1 MQNTRAPCKRFQDW
15 RAGRNPRLDGCP
27 EMHIPRPQRPTRVAY
42 SNAVTILPAEIG
54 LRIRCCSGAM
64 RTGLSAQTCSA
75 VATCSG
81 RQSCWPTYRCPTQPP
96 TYDGVTRV
104 GRLCSELPTVWTA
117 SPAPRLRSC
126 THARQLQVHAAI
138 AEPPAALVEQESFP
152 RGAQWQARLLLLIS
166 TTHCAPLC

>member
-1 MQNTRAPCKRFQDW
+1 MHPY
-15 RAGRNPRLDGCP
+15 GCP
-27 EMHIPRPQRPTRVAY
+27 EMHISRPQRPARVPY
-42 SNAVTILPAEIG
+42 SNVVTIYCFPEIG
-54 LRIRCCSGAM
+54 LRNRCCSGAM

-81 RQSCWPTYRCPTQPP
+81 RQSCWPTYRCPSQPP

-104 GRLCSELPTVWTA
+104 GRLCSEPPIVWTA

-126 THARQLQVHAAI
+126 THARRLHLQAAI

-152 RGAQWQARLLLLIS
+152 RGAQWQARLLSLTI
-166 TTHCAPLC
+166 TTHCATLCWCFLNTRVPSR